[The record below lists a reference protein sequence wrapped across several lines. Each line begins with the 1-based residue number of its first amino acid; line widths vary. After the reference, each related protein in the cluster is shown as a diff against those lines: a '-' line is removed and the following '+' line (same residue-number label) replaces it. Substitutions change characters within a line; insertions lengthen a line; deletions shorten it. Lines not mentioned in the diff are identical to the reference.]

1 MNPVFRDH
9 EACLH
14 GDPKRPACILCG
26 KCLDACPLFQATGRE
41 ELAPKA
47 KFFLADALLAKRE
60 GLKEKEAVQL
70 ADLCLA
76 CGRCE
81 KACPRGLCAP
91 DLVSQLRAA
100 HPDWTSFVWEKW
112 VQNARALWP
121 LAVALARFAPKALP
135 ASRSVAAMDPKQ
147 AAAPWLRPVSF
158 GGAGAGMK
166 VVTFLGCVAEHAR
179 TDWKVKTRGLLA
191 GLGVETLPAPGFSCC
206 GCTLGHAGLFETQLA
221 MRRAN
226 ITAWREAGRPTMVVI
241 CATCRCGLRAYGAQ
255 FTEFEPGEA
264 QKWRDS
270 VVSLSDLLGGTE
282 FEVLENAPAEVVYH
296 KPCHGA
302 GGDQDL
308 NFLRRVLGERLRFL
322 TGTTPC
328 CGFGGMM
335 QLTAPGL
342 SAKVAKQAFAAY
354 ALASGAQVLTGCSGC
369 VTQLSAHAP
378 EGVLAGHWLDAICLP
393 AKSAYKNPAN
403 GK

>member
-1 MNPVFRDH
+1 MAGNPDRRDH

-14 GDPKRPACILCG
+14 GDPKRPACVLCG

-41 ELAPKA
+41 ELSPKA

-60 GLKEKEAVQL
+60 GIREKAAVDL

-112 VQNARALWP
+112 VKNARALWP
-121 LAVALARFAPKALP
+121 MAVFLSRSGSYRFAVA
-135 ASRSVAAMDPKQ
+135 RSVAAMDRKK
-147 AAAPWLRPVSF
+147 AAAPWLRPTAF
-158 GGAGAGMK
+158 GGASADMKAGLK
-166 VVTFLGCVAEHAR
+166 AVTFLGCVAEHAR
-179 TDWKVKTRGLLA
+179 TDWKEKTLGLLA
-191 GLGVETLPAPGFSCC
+191 GLGVEVLPDPKFSCC
-206 GCTLGHAGLFETQLA
+206 GCTLGHAGLFDAQLA
-221 MRRAN
+221 VRRAN
-226 ITAWREAGRPTMVVI
+226 IDAWRGAGRPRMVVI

-255 FTEFEPGEA
+255 FAEFEPGEA
-264 QKWRDS
+264 QKWRES
-270 VVSLSDLLGGTE
+270 VVSLSDLLAGTE
-282 FEVLENAPAEVVYH
+282 FEVLENAPAEAVYH

-308 NFLRRVLGERLRFL
+308 NFLRRVLGGRLRFL
-322 TGTTPC
+322 TGATPC

-342 SAKVAKQAFAAY
+342 SARVAEQAFAAY
-354 ALASGAQVLTGCSGC
+354 ACAQGTQVLTGCSGC

-378 EGVLAGHWLDAICLP
+378 EGVRAGHWLDAICLP
-393 AKSAYKNPAN
+393 
-403 GK
+403 